1 MIPKLVMF
9 TATAVGLLISAAVF
23 ARPRFG
29 GHETIDLANV
39 EQKVAARQAKVD
51 TNGDGSISEAEFL
64 AAEGGPMGR
73 PGHHPGGFRG
83 HRGPP
88 PDAMGPMPRHRGGP
102 DFDIDFEA
110 VEDDIFNQLDA
121 DDNASLSR
129 QEFSR
134 ENLEAAHRTVFRTHL
149 FKQMDA
155 NGDGALTTDE
165 MPSPLEHLRKMD
177 SNGDGKITREE
188 RRAARSAAQQ
198 GNSPTAGSGK
208 PAALPAG

>member
-88 PDAMGPMPRHRGGP
+88 PDAMGPMPHHRGGP

-177 SNGDGKITREE
+177 
-188 RRAARSAAQQ
+188 
-198 GNSPTAGSGK
+198 
-208 PAALPAG
+208 

>member
-9 TATAVGLLISAAVF
+9 TATAVGLLISASVF
-23 ARPRFG
+23 ARPPFG

-64 AAEGGPMGR
+64 AAEGGPMGG
-73 PGHHPGGFRG
+73 PGHHRGGFRG

-88 PDAMGPMPRHRGGP
+88 PGAMGPMPHHRGGP

-110 VEDDIFNQLDA
+110 IEDDIFNQLDA
-121 DDNASLSR
+121 DHNASLSR

-134 ENLEAAHRTVFRTHL
+134 ENLEAAHRTVFRSHL

-155 NGDGALTTDE
+155 NGDGALTAE
-165 MPSPLEHLRKMD
+165 ELPNPLEDLRKMD
-177 SNGDGKITREE
+177 SNGDGKVTREE
-188 RRAARSAAQQ
+188 RHAARSAAQQ
-198 GNSPTAGSGK
+198 GNPPPVGSGK
-208 PAALPAG
+208 PAVLPAG